1 MDRKREYIA
10 QVPAPPG
17 GRHGR
22 IVNQVRILNGT
33 AAVYGE
39 AAHRDESPSLG
50 NREDRAPLLIR
61 QSEDLLA
68 AMLSPL
74 RAIRRRI
81 DSIAGNR
88 PRQCLLARFFCKPER
103 GTAAAFHG
111 GGQEQPLPPA
121 PLPYVKFAGKRL

>member
-39 AAHRDESPSLG
+39 AAVRLP
-50 NREDRAPLLIR
+50 LIR

-81 DSIAGNR
+81 ASIAGNR

-121 PLPYVKFAGKRL
+121 SLPYVKFAGKRL

>member
-1 MDRKREYIA
+1 MMTTKLFVARLRMAVLDG
-10 QVPAPPG
+10 QG
-17 GRHGR
+17 
-22 IVNQVRILNGT
+22 NQVRILNGT

-74 RAIRRRI
+74 RALRRRMGP
-81 DSIAGNR
+81 IAGNR
-88 PRQCLLARFFCKPER
+88 PRQWSIGAVFLQA
-103 GTAAAFHG
+103 
-111 GGQEQPLPPA
+111 
-121 PLPYVKFAGKRL
+121 

>member
-1 MDRKREYIA
+1 MK
-10 QVPAPPG
+10 V
-17 GRHGR
+17 RHWETGKT
-22 IVNQVRILNGT
+22 VRL
-33 AAVYGE
+33 
-39 AAHRDESPSLG
+39 
-50 NREDRAPLLIR
+50 LLIR

-68 AMLSPL
+68 AMLPPL

-81 DSIAGNR
+81 ASIAGNR

>member
-1 MDRKREYIA
+1 M
-10 QVPAPPG
+10 VPPLYT
-17 GRHGR
+17 GRPRTGTK
-22 IVNQVRILNGT
+22 VRHWETGKTVRL
-33 AAVYGE
+33 
-39 AAHRDESPSLG
+39 
-50 NREDRAPLLIR
+50 LLIR

-68 AMLSPL
+68 AMLPPL

-121 PLPYVKFAGKRL
+121 PLPYLKFAGKRL

>member
-121 PLPYVKFAGKRL
+121 PLPYVKDCP

>member
-1 MDRKREYIA
+1 
-10 QVPAPPG
+10 
-17 GRHGR
+17 
-22 IVNQVRILNGT
+22 VRL
-33 AAVYGE
+33 
-39 AAHRDESPSLG
+39 
-50 NREDRAPLLIR
+50 LLIR

-74 RAIRRRI
+74 RAIRRRT

-88 PRQCLLARFFCKPER
+88 PRQFSYWRGFFASLS
-103 GTAAAFHG
+103 AALPQLSMG